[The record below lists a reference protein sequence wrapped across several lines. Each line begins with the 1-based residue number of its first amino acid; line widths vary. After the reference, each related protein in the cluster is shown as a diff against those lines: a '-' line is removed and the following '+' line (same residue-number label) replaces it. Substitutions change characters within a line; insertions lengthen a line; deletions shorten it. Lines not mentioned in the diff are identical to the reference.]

1 MTGQKRDKRFEKRRE
16 QLLKAIDE
24 NPKDL
29 DNHLILAKFY
39 FVNECYPETIEAY
52 KKLLQYYPRD
62 TSILFNLAV
71 AYQAN
76 KEIKEAQEI
85 YLKIL
90 KIDPAHKEAQERL
103 IKLATFK

>member
-1 MTGQKRDKRFEKRRE
+1 MRKDKKLEKRRE
-16 QLLKAIDE
+16 QLLKAIEE

-52 KKLLQYYPRD
+52 KKLLQYYPKD
-62 TSILFNLAV
+62 TGILFNLAV
-71 AYQAN
+71 AYQAD
-76 KEIKEAQEI
+76 KQAREAKEA

-90 KIDPAHKEAQERL
+90 KIDPANKEAQDGL

>member
-1 MTGQKRDKRFEKRRE
+1 MRKDKKFEKRKE
-16 QLLKAIDE
+16 QLLKAIEE

-39 FVNECYPETIEAY
+39 FVNECYPETIEVY

-62 TSILFNLAV
+62 AGILYNLAV

-76 KEIKEAQEI
+76 KRIKEAKEI

-90 KIDPAHKEAQERL
+90 KIAPGNKEAQEGL